1 MIIISNYKTIA
12 VINEPH
18 KIYLVQNID
27 TGKIYAKK
35 VLDVYN
41 IDVYNCLYQNP
52 VIGTPRIID
61 HVQTDST
68 LTIVEEYISGESLQ
82 EKIENGSLSVNE
94 ITNFMVDLCDTLSR
108 LHSINPP
115 IIHRDIKPSNV
126 IISSCGHAVLLD
138 FNAAK
143 YFSAESEKDTV
154 LLGTQG
160 YAAPEQYGFGASSPQ
175 TDIYSLGIMLQEML
189 DSIDFS
195 SKHFD
200 DIINKCTR
208 VNVSERYA
216 NVQKLKEALT
226 ITRKPHQSNLAKFT
240 PPGYRTK
247 TPWKMLLATVG
258 YIIILW
264 LCTTIEFEN
273 CYGIELWANRLILLL
288 MLLSIIFSCFNYLD
302 IQRLVPLCKHENKIL
317 HYVGIAILVFVLP
330 FCLMLL
336 LIIFETVFFPK

>member
-1 MIIISNYKTIA
+1 LINISNYKTIA

-27 TGKIYAKK
+27 TGKIFAKK

-41 IDVYNCLYQNP
+41 IDVYNRLYENH
-52 VIGTPRIID
+52 VIGTPKIID
-61 HVQTDST
+61 YILDGDS
-68 LTIVEEYISGESLQ
+68 LTVIEEYISGEALQ
-82 EKIENGSLSVNE
+82 DKIKNGTLSVNE
-94 ITNFMVDLCDTLSR
+94 IVDYMVDLCDTLSR

-143 YFSAESEKDTV
+143 YFSAESPKDTV

-175 TDIYSLGIMLQEML
+175 TDIYSLGVLLREML
-189 DSIDFS
+189 ESIGYS

-200 DIINKCTR
+200 DIIDQCTR
-208 VNVSERYA
+208 VNISERFA

-226 ITRKPHQSNLAKFT
+226 NTPKSHQSTHAKLM
-240 PPGYRTK
+240 PPGFRTK

-258 YIIILW
+258 YVFILW

-273 CYGIELWANRLILLL
+273 CYGIELFANRLILLL
-288 MLLSIIFSCFNYLD
+288 MLLSTVFSFFNYLD
-302 IQRLVPLCKHENKIL
+302 IQRLIPLCKRKNKIL
-317 HYVGIAILVFVLP
+317 HFAGIAILVFMLL

-336 LIIFETVFFPK
+336 LIIFENIFFPK

>member
-1 MIIISNYKTIA
+1 MIHISNYKTIA

-18 KIYLVQNID
+18 KIFLAQNIN

-41 IDVYNCLYQNP
+41 IDVYNRLYQTP
-52 VIGTPRIID
+52 VIGTPKIID
-61 HVQTDST
+61 YAQTDST
-68 LTIVEEYISGESLQ
+68 LTIVEEYISGESLHD
-82 EKIENGSLSVNE
+82 KIENGTLSVNE
-94 ITNFMVDLCDTLSR
+94 IINYMVDLCDTLSR
-108 LHSINPP
+108 LHSMNPP

-126 IISSCGHAVLLD
+126 IISSCGHAILLD

-143 YFSAESEKDTV
+143 CYSSDSEKDTV

-160 YAAPEQYGFGASSPQ
+160 YAAPEQYGFGSSSPQ
-175 TDIYSLGIMLQEML
+175 TDIYSLGILLQEML
-189 DSIDFS
+189 DSIGFS

-226 ITRKPHQSNLAKFT
+226 NTQKTHKSNLAKFT

-264 LCTTIEFEN
+264 LCTTIEFDN
-273 CYGIELWANRLILLL
+273 CYGIELWGNRIILLS
-288 MLLSIIFSCFNYLD
+288 MFLSTLFSCFNYMD
-302 IQRLVPLCKHENKIL
+302 IQRLIPFCKHKNKII
-317 HYVGIAILVFVLP
+317 HYVGIAILVFVLL